1 MKGASIHL
9 KIHIVQKGDTLWEIA
24 KKYGVDFE
32 QLKQINSQL
41 SSPDMIMPGMKI
53 KIPSTAKSVK
63 KETSIK
69 KTQMKKEKTVPSQAP
84 PKELDPMT
92 IEEDDL
98 AKKQKIQP
106 QMPQIPQMQPMMQAP
121 KMEQQMN
128 QYTTIKLP
136 EMMPYSPAASQKEV
150 PVQKKMKKKP
160 MPHTIPNMM
169 PAHMHHPMYHPVF
182 CIPVCCP

>member
-1 MKGASIHL
+1 
-9 KIHIVQKGDTLWEIA
+9 GDTLWEIA

-84 PKELDPMT
+84 PKELKPMT

-98 AKKQKIQP
+98 LKEKMMQQ
-106 QMPQIPQMQPMMQAP
+106 QMPQLPQMQQLEQMQQMQPMKQDP

-128 QYTTIKLP
+128 QYTTIKIE

-160 MPHTIPNMM
+160 MPH
-169 PAHMHHPMYHPVF
+169 
-182 CIPVCCP
+182 